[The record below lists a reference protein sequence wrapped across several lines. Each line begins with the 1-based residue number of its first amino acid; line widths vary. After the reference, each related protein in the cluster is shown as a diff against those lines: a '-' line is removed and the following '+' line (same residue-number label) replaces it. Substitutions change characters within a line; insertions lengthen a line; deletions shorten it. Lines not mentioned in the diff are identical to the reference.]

1 MEQFKL
7 VSKYSPM
14 GDQPA
19 AIQQLVDGIRA
30 GKKEQVYWEERE
42 QEKHLLFLMLLLR

>member
-19 AIQQLVDGIRA
+19 AIQQLMEYVLEKRNRF
-30 GKKEQVYWEERE
+30 YWEERE